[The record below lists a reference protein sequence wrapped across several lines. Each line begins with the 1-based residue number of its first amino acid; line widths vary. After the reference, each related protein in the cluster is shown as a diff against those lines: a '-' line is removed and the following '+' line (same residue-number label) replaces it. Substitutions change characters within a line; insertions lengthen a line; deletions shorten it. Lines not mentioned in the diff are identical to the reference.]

1 VTPQAAD
8 PAKRLTIFHWREVPP
23 PPDYKKSNKIINNF
37 YEGKFPSLKDIR
49 DMKFI
54 KQL

>member
-23 PPDYKKSNKIINNF
+23 PHDYKKSNKIRTILWD
-37 YEGKFPSLKDIR
+37 KFPSFKGVR